1 MEVSTNLK
9 PIKQIKYAQTQSHHF
24 FSFPHTHT
32 HKFFP
37 NLQPQAQASAHRSP
51 HFLKVPAA

>member
-37 NLQPQAQASAHRSP
+37 NLQAQATAHRSP